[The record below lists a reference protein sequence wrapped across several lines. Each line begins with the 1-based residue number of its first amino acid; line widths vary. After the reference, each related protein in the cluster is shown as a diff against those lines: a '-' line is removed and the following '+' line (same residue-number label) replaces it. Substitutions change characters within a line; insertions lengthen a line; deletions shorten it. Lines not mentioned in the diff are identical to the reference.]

1 MGWDT
6 EQIKDMLDCR
16 DVVERDLG
24 APKHRGGQ
32 YNVYRCPLHGETK
45 GYSLAVYRDHWIC
58 YGKCNTS
65 ADVIGWEMAYHNIS
79 FSEACKDL
87 GGVLTNTVT
96 HQRPAARPVA
106 RTESPSEPPP
116 AGWQNFAR
124 EAVAIAQQ
132 TLWSADGSRALE
144 YLKAKRGLTAPTIRE
159 ARLGYVSAQ
168 TTSDYTY
175 GRVLFPDWKKE
186 DGKPV
191 RLPCGIVIP
200 HFADDALWAVRVR
213 RPPGVEGSKYMGVS
227 GGSKVIYRIDDVLPR
242 CPVVITEGE
251 FDALVLD
258 QCAGYTGSMAQAIA
272 LCSASNKH
280 IHSRWLDRLV
290 TAPVIMARLDDD
302 AAGTRAA
309 EVLSALSGR
318 VRSVQVPAPH
328 KDITD
333 FYLAAGLTAVQ
344 NWIEEMVTC
353 R

>member
-24 APKHRGGQ
+24 APKHRNGK

-45 GYSLAVYRDHWIC
+45 GYSLAVYPDHWIC

-79 FSEACKDL
+79 FNEACRDL
-87 GGVLTNTVT
+87 GGVLTNTVI
-96 HQRPAARPVA
+96 HQRPAARPVT
-106 RTESPSEPPP
+106 RTESPSEPPS
-116 AGWQNFAR
+116 AEWQNFAH
-124 EAVAIAQQ
+124 EAVNIAQQ
-132 TLWSADGSRALE
+132 HLWSADGSRALA
-144 YLKAKRGLTAPTIRE
+144 YLKEKRGLIPATIRE
-159 ARLGYVSAQ
+159 ARLGYIPAVSA
-168 TTSDYTY
+168 SDYTY
-175 GRVLFPDWKKE
+175 GRVLFPEWKKE

-200 HFADDALWAVRVR
+200 HFADDALWAIRVR
-213 RPPGVEGSKYMGVS
+213 RPPGMEGSKYMGVS

-258 QCAGYTGSMAQAIA
+258 QAAGYTGSMVQSIA

-290 TAPVIMARLDDD
+290 TAPVILARLDDD

-318 VRSVQVPAPH
+318 MRSVQVPDPH
-328 KDITD
+328 KDVTD
-333 FYLAAGLTAVQ
+333 FYLASGVVSVR
-344 NWIEEMVTC
+344 NWIEELVTC
-353 R
+353 L